1 MNTKFTAEQLQNCSK
16 EEMIAIVLQMQQE
29 NMLFAEKLAVW
40 EAARFGRKTEK
51 LDEIDGQLSV
61 FNEAEALADEQETEE
76 ETAADEPGAST
87 RKPKRVAGFR
97 EKTLHN
103 LPVRVISHELSSDE
117 LIQIFGEDGWK
128 RLPDRVYTKVEYTPA
143 VHEAQEHHIA
153 VYASKKDDTIVRA
166 EHPAELWNNSIASPS
181 LVAGV
186 MNAKY
191 TNHMPLYRIEKEYE
205 RGGIFVPRAT
215 MANWVIRGA
224 ERYLSLMWERLKREL
239 CSLHVAQADE
249 SPLLVAKDGRKA
261 GSKSY
266 MWVYRTGEYDLRHPV
281 VLFDYQKTRN
291 GEHPAQFLARFS
303 GVLVCDA
310 FSGYHKLERNADG
323 IQVANCWAH
332 SRRHFTNALK
342 ALKGKEKKKTLAHRA
357 LALIATIYAEDQE
370 AAGMTAEDRVL
381 HRHQKVA
388 PLVEAYFTW
397 VREHK
402 DDVPPNS
409 ETGKGFTYSLN
420 QEAHLKVFLSD
431 GEVPLDNSASERS
444 IRPFTVGRKNWQM
457 IDTVHGAEASAIVYS
472 IVETAKANN
481 LKPYE
486 YLRVLLTEIPKHLD
500 GKELSFLDDLL
511 PWADALPECCRKP
524 DSP

>member
-1 MNTKFTAEQLQNCSK
+1 MNAKFTVEQLQNCSK

-51 LDEIDGQLSV
+51 LEEISGQLSI
-61 FNEAEALADEQETEE
+61 FNEIEVLVDEQAAEEPVADESSVC
-76 ETAADEPGAST
+76 A
-87 RKPKRVAGFR
+87 KNPKRVTGFR

-103 LPVRVISHELSSDE
+103 LPVRVISHELSADE
-117 LIQIFGEDGWK
+117 LIRIFGEDGWK

-191 TNHMPLYRIEKEYE
+191 TNHMPLYRIEQEYE
-205 RGGIFVPRAT
+205 RGGTLIPRAT

-224 ERYLSLMWERLKREL
+224 ERYLSLLWDRLKREL

-249 SPLLVAKDGRKA
+249 SPLLVTKDGRKA

-266 MWVYRTGEYDLRHPV
+266 MWVYRTGEYELRHPI
-281 VLFDYQKTRN
+281 VLYDYQKTRN
-291 GEHPAQFLARFS
+291 GEHPTNFLSGFS

-310 FSGYHKLERNADG
+310 FSGYYKLERSADG
-323 IQVANCWAH
+323 IQVANCWVH
-332 SRRHFTNALK
+332 CRRYFSNALK
-342 ALKGKEKKKTLAHRA
+342 ALKAKDRKKTLAHRA

-370 AAGMTAEDRVL
+370 AAEMTAEERVL
-381 HRHQKVA
+381 HRRQKVE
-388 PLVEAYFTW
+388 PLVAAYFTW

-402 DDVPPNS
+402 DDAPPNS
-409 ETGKGFTYSLN
+409 ETGKGFAYSLN
-420 QEAHLKVFLSD
+420 QETYLKVFLSN
-431 GEVPLDNSASERS
+431 GEVPIDNSASERA
-444 IRPFTVGRKNWQM
+444 IRPFTIGRKNWQM
-457 IDTVHGAEASAIVYS
+457 IDTVHGAQASAIVYS

-481 LKPYE
+481 IKPYE

-500 GKELSFLDDLL
+500 GKNLSFLDELL
-511 PWADALPECCRKP
+511 PWADALPACCRKP
-524 DSP
+524 DIS